1 MSVVLEPIEPTALDA
16 QKAAKAIAQLATGH
30 LELAILPDIAVKI
43 ISQVLNTLAEGHGL
57 VMLTS
62 DSDLTPNQAASHLNV
77 SRPYLLGLLKQGEIP
92 FHYVGTHRR
101 IRLRDVV
108 AYRDKVDEESEK
120 TLLELA
126 AQAQELRMGY
136 PAAV

>member
-1 MSVVLEPIEPTALDA
+1 MFLHIT
-16 QKAAKAIAQLATGH
+16 
-30 LELAILPDIAVKI
+30 
-43 ISQVLNTLAEGHGL
+43 
-57 VMLTS
+57 

-101 IRLRDVV
+101 IRLRDIV
-108 AYRDKVDEESEK
+108 AYREKVDEESEK
-120 TLLELA
+120 ALLELA

-136 PAAV
+136 PG

>member
-1 MSVVLEPIEPTALDA
+1 
-16 QKAAKAIAQLATGH
+16 
-30 LELAILPDIAVKI
+30 
-43 ISQVLNTLAEGHGL
+43 
-57 VMLTS
+57 
-62 DSDLTPNQAASHLNV
+62 
-77 SRPYLLGLLKQGEIP
+77 
-92 FHYVGTHRR
+92 
-101 IRLRDVV
+101 LRDVV